1 MTVCLI
7 LCRRPSIPHAAAVDA
22 ATVGDS
28 ADSTAAGLEQ
38 RRILQGISA
47 ERVQRLE
54 TLVELK
60 KLYRNIIRA
69 EALLALS
76 SPVYTP
82 PDGEAAAVPLSAQM
96 MIKCG
101 RCRSGDTAPL
111 TMNGHAQM
119 LVACQPRE

>member
-1 MTVCLI
+1 M
-7 LCRRPSIPHAAAVDA
+7 PHAAAVDA

-28 ADSTAAGLEQ
+28 ADSTAAAAGLGQ
-38 RRILQGISA
+38 RFVLQGVSA

-82 PDGEAAAVPLSAQM
+82 LDGEAAAAAPAVVTVT
-96 MIKCG
+96 
-101 RCRSGDTAPL
+101 GD
-111 TMNGHAQM
+111 
-119 LVACQPRE
+119 VAL